1 MNFKMMNLKK
11 EIRVQTIL
19 VSLIVSM
26 MTILLLGI
34 LLNVEVTSTTL
45 GSELL
50 SMNESSTQSANA
62 VTSVVT
68 YFRGLDTLGEVT
80 ILFLSIF
87 GIGLGLDKLEEKEN
101 IFSYD
106 NTLLKIGVKIL
117 FPLIVLFGLYI
128 IIHGHLSP
136 GGGFQGGV
144 IIASGFLLMFLAK
157 NNEFKLNHKVTAI
170 TEALS
175 GAGFIVLG
183 ILGLLVANRFLGNFL
198 PLGTV
203 GDLFSGGVIP
213 LIYIFVGIKVS
224 AEITVLVE
232 YYIRIKER
240 RGVTDVG

>member
-1 MNFKMMNLKK
+1 MNLKK
-11 EIRVQTIL
+11 EIGVKTIF
-19 VSLIVSM
+19 VSLVVSL

-34 LLNVEVTSTTL
+34 LLNFEVTPTTL

-50 SMNESSTQSANA
+50 SINETSTQSANA

-87 GIGLGLDKLEEKEN
+87 GIGLGLDKSEEKEN

-106 NTLLKIGVKIL
+106 NALLKIGVEIL
-117 FPLIVLFGLYI
+117 FPLIILFGLYI

-157 NNEFKLNHKVTAI
+157 NNDFKLNHKITVV

-183 ILGLLVANRFLGNFL
+183 ILGLLVADRFLGNFL
-198 PLGTV
+198 PLGTM
-203 GDLFSGGVIP
+203 GELFSGGIIP

-224 AEITVLVE
+224 AEITALVE
-232 YYIRIKER
+232 YFIRIKEVR
-240 RGVTDVG
+240 EVTDVR